1 MTHASYP
8 LTPRPQARGTAARH
22 TVLTAQL
29 DQFDR
34 AIVAW
39 LTRWSIPLAR
49 VALGLVFVWFGG
61 LKFFAGLS
69 PAQDLAGRTI
79 EALSL
84 GLMAPSMSRPLLAT
98 WEVAIGLG
106 FLTGR
111 WPRLTLLLLLS
122 QMAGTL
128 LPLVFYPDEVFQ
140 HVPYAP
146 TLEGQYIV
154 KNLVLVAAGLII
166 GSTARGGA
174 PQRRGSRRRHPA
186 GWDTAVGKRVF
197 RQHRRACRRSST
209 ERLHDG
215 TRRTHW
221 SCRADRTPRLLPGR

>member
-1 MTHASYP
+1 MTHASCP
-8 LTPRPQARGTAARH
+8 LTPRPQTRGTAAPH
-22 TVLTAQL
+22 TVLTAEM

-49 VALGLVFVWFGG
+49 VAVGLVFVWFGG

-166 GSTARGGA
+166 GSTARGGRLSA
-174 PQRRGSRRRHPA
+174 EGPGVAIPPA
-186 GWDTAVGKRVF
+186 G
-197 RQHRRACRRSST
+197 
-209 ERLHDG
+209 
-215 TRRTHW
+215 
-221 SCRADRTPRLLPGR
+221 TPR